1 MAFAATR
8 ERNWDNDNLLHFG
21 KSFLVWTF
29 TLLVCYLIVGFPVF
43 FLMVF
48 IASLLATALQPI
60 LATSAVLWVAGGFIG
75 LHLLAFMAGAV
86 VLAGRGIHPEN
97 VSWLNWSQSKSKL
110 QYSIAYPTCPLTCA
124 VKP

>member
-1 MAFAATR
+1 MAFAASR
-8 ERNWDNDNLLHFG
+8 ETVLNNDNLLHFG

-60 LATSAVLWVAGGFIG
+60 LATSAVLWVAGGFVG
-75 LHLLAFMAGAV
+75 LHLTAFMAGAAI
-86 VLAGRGIHPEN
+86 LAGRGIHPEN
-97 VSWLNWSQSKSKL
+97 VSWLNWSESKSTL
-110 QYSIAYPTCPLTCA
+110 QYSIAYPTCPLTCEI
-124 VKP
+124 KI